1 MRAAAKHTDKLTA
14 FVERGQRRLADW
26 LNAYTARLSNKSMG
40 VCMALIGIAFGGYC
54 LYLIFSSIFNL

>member
-1 MRAAAKHTDKLTA
+1 MA

-26 LNAYTARLSNKSMG
+26 LNARTAGHSTRSMA
-40 VCMALIGIAFGGYC
+40 VCMTLIGVAFGGYC